1 MLDLETKIG
10 QLFIVTP
17 AFTMRKD
24 APGRLLLNLTGTGDR
39 VLFGAVSADDL
50 VLARRLGDAGRA
62 VWVAHGGPVFDA
74 NAAGDL
80 PVLLLTYST
89 GPIAARK
96 AAEAFY
102 GLALPRG
109 QVPVRLALFLLS
121 PSPPR
126 PSLFAL
132 RAGPRGIR

>member
-1 MLDLETKIG
+1 MVMRVGGYPVLDLETKIG

-39 VLFGAVSADDL
+39 

-126 PSLFAL
+126 SSLFAL